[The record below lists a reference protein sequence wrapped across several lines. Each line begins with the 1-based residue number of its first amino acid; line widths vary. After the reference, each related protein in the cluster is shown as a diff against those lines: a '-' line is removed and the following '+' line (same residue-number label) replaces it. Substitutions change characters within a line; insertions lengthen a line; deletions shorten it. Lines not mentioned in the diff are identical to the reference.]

1 MIHDNS
7 KVDFMMMKMNASF
20 LWMMLMIVSLGIGGL
35 NAQEVSRTFEVS
47 SFNMVDSDIVG
58 NVIYTQSEEG
68 FSVEAEGDEELV
80 ENLRVE
86 VNDKRL
92 ILRDEKKTGRKL
104 IGRFRAKKL
113 TVRISSP
120 ELVRIQ
126 SDGAGGI
133 DRKSI
138 RLNSSHVAIS
148 YAVFCLKKKT

>member
-58 NVIYTQSEEG
+58 VVVYTESEEG
-68 FSVEAEGDEELV
+68 FSVEAEGDEEGV
-80 ENLRVE
+80 ENRREE

-92 ILRDEKKTGRKL
+92 SLRDEKEAGPKR
-104 IGRFRAKKL
+104 IVRFR
-113 TVRISSP
+113 
-120 ELVRIQ
+120 
-126 SDGAGGI
+126 
-133 DRKSI
+133 
-138 RLNSSHVAIS
+138 
-148 YAVFCLKKKT
+148 